1 MEIEVELIAA
11 VIVTFRG
18 GKVARWR
25 TGLAAPRPA
34 RPWGCG
40 SSGVAGE
47 RRDRPAAYRAFN
59 DSREIPD
66 LCTSQRTSH
75 SADEQ
80 ALLNLAV
87 VQ

>member
-40 SSGVAGE
+40 
-47 RRDRPAAYRAFN
+47 
-59 DSREIPD
+59 
-66 LCTSQRTSH
+66 T
-75 SADEQ
+75 
-80 ALLNLAV
+80 
-87 VQ
+87 